1 MGNSITRHEDDLN
14 FEIPEAPMDY
24 IADMMGTAFRDRVMA
39 CLGGTTL
46 RVPRSKAAL
55 TDDHELVSALGRE
68 DAEEMVE
75 LVGAEMFYIPRGP
88 QKSDR
93 HMVVYEASRAG
104 KTTNQIARDLGI
116 SDRQVRR
123 LRAKARELLPAE

>member
-24 IADMMGTAFRDRVMA
+24 IADMMGSAFRDKVSA
-39 CLGGTTL
+39 QLGGATL
-46 RVPRSKAAL
+46 IIPRKKSSL
-55 TDDHELVSALGRE
+55 SDDHPLVTALGRD

-75 LVGAEMFYIPRGP
+75 LVAGERFYIPLGP
-88 QKSDR
+88 QKDDR

>member
-1 MGNSITRHEDDLN
+1 
-14 FEIPEAPMDY
+14 MDY
-24 IADMMGTAFRDRVMA
+24 IADMMGSAFRDKVSA
-39 CLGGTTL
+39 QLGGATL
-46 RVPRSKAAL
+46 IIPRKKSSL
-55 TDDHELVSALGRE
+55 SDNHPLVTALGRD

-75 LVGAEMFYIPRGP
+75 LVAGERFYIPRGP
-88 QKSDR
+88 QKGDR